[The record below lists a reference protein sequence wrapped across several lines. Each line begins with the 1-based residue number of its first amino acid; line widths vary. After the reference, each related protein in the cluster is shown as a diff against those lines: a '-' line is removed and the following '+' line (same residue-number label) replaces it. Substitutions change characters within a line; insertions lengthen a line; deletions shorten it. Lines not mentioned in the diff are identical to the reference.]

1 MKRFSPWLALLF
13 CSIFLIS
20 CQYDNE
26 EELYGKGGD
35 CDTSNV
41 TYSQTI
47 KPILTASCYTC
58 HSTGNAPSFG
68 SGINLENYNEL
79 MIRVNNGK
87 LVGAI
92 SHSPGYSAMPQ
103 AGTKLD
109 DCTIEKIKT
118 WINNGAL
125 ND

>member
-1 MKRFSPWLALLF
+1 MKRLIPRLAILF
-13 CSIFLIS
+13 WSLFFTS

-58 HSTGNAPSFG
+58 HSSSNAPSFG
-68 SGINLENYNEL
+68 SRINLENYNEL

-92 SHSPGYSAMPQ
+92 SHSPGYTAMPLVG
-103 AGTKLD
+103 AKLD

-118 WINNGAL
+118 WIDNGAL